1 MVIIIFCLLTASHCK
16 ILLPSAFV
24 RVSLIFLFELIL
36 FYWERHAKSKECWKY
51 LQVRNNYLLRL
62 ESSLSPLSLS
72 LCCVSPCTSASVLQE
87 TRLPKRTTFAS
98 MDIFGSPLVSSDIY
112 A

>member
-1 MVIIIFCLLTASHCK
+1 MRKVRNAGNIYKFEIIIF
-16 ILLPSAFV
+16 FV
-24 RVSLIFLFELIL
+24 
-36 FYWERHAKSKECWKY
+36 
-51 LQVRNNYLLRL
+51 
-62 ESSLSPLSLS
+62 LSPLSPPPPLS

-98 MDIFGSPLVSSDIY
+98 MDIFGSPPVSSDIY